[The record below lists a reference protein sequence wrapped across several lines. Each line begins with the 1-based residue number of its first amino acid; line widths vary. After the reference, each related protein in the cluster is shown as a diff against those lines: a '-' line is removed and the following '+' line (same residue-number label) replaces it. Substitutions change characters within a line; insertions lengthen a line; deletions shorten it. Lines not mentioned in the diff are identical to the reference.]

1 MDRQK
6 YPQIAASA
14 SFLLAD
20 IYIPDTLNP
29 QKPEFEPQSE
39 KLDLNAKQNPP
50 ENEPKKKASKK
61 RRAKNKNRSEQTK
74 APDTNPNGESVTVDE
89 LRNYELPSFDPQ
101 VIYFRTQY
109 ENLRI
114 FLPFRFCVVKSM
126 VCGFVERKQCGKM
139 KNTLDFSRIF
149 RQIILYFIV
158 GFTEFLVN
166 SPESVEKS
174 SKT

>member
-1 MDRQK
+1 MIILGKDSPDESNDDEEPTARRVLKNCLSLLDRQK

-39 KLDLNAKQNPP
+39 KLDLNSMNTKHTQP
-50 ENEPKKKASKK
+50 ETEPKKKASKK

-101 VIYFRTQY
+101 V
-109 ENLRI
+109 
-114 FLPFRFCVVKSM
+114 
-126 VCGFVERKQCGKM
+126 
-139 KNTLDFSRIF
+139 KNT
-149 RQIILYFIV
+149 V
-158 GFTEFLVN
+158 
-166 SPESVEKS
+166 
-174 SKT
+174 